1 MFVLI
6 VLEKA
11 TYDLNVKNSLEK
23 EKIKIQNMLNDS
35 YKNDGSTKN
44 TNENTTK
51 EMDDTEKLKSLE
63 KIVNETKKQ

>member
-1 MFVLI
+1 
-6 VLEKA
+6 
-11 TYDLNVKNSLEK
+11 
-23 EKIKIQNMLNDS
+23 LNDS